1 MTTTQDIEEL
11 RRLAQAATPGIW
23 CHVQRGISRWH
34 GERIE
39 VDLNPICDFAM
50 LQDCCVH
57 EYDRAYENAAY
68 IQAVN
73 PAAIIGLIDTIQ
85 AQAERIK
92 VLELDLDV
100 QAGSIDA
107 AKGVNA
113 RQAERIKAL
122 EGQLDDATAAA
133 RSDQMIAETAQA
145 AASRLL
151 TERDNL
157 RAQLNAIAATEPVGK
172 VEIAHDMNDAFMR
185 SLPIGTK
192 LFTRPMPA
200 EIENVEP
207 VIWAISYDGVTPY
220 TLWHEGDGP
229 LLDCEVERQGG
240 TTQKMPLFTRPMPAQ
255 PIIGSQAIH
264 DAITVDPTL
273 ADCSQ
278 DVNAEIE
285 KVEPV
290 AIALN
295 TGTRQAVKWLQN
307 IPHGEKLYTRPMPAQ
322 SAEHCLWAR
331 NGHEPCQHVKPM
343 QDVTELVEALE
354 KLARLGNGEHY
365 GNSDGNMIARKALSK
380 YKGAK

>member
-1 MTTTQDIEEL
+1 MNDKMTWLVEYL
-11 RRLAQAATPGIW
+11 RRNGAMSAEEVIQEAA
-23 CHVQRGISRWH
+23 
-34 GERIE
+34 
-39 VDLNPICDFAM
+39 DA
-50 LQDCCVH
+50 
-57 EYDRAYENAAY
+57 
-68 IQAVN
+68 
-73 PAAIIGLIDTIQ
+73 
-85 AQAERIK
+85 
-92 VLELDLDV
+92 LDV
-100 QAGSIDA
+100 QAGSIEA
-107 AKGVNA
+107 VQAVNT
-113 RQAERIKAL
+113 RQAERIEAL

-145 AASRLL
+145 AAARLL
-151 TERDNL
+151 TERDEL
-157 RAQLNAIAATEPVGK
+157 RAQL
-172 VEIAHDMNDAFMR
+172 
-185 SLPIGTK
+185 
-192 LFTRPMPA
+192 A

-229 LLDCEVERQGG
+229 LLDCEVKRQGG
-240 TTQKMPLFTRPMPAQ
+240 TTQKMPLFTAAPAPQTEEPVATDNMNHPLRTWKDPLSAWWHCRSNWGIGGIGLSEAEAITNWADENPKEVTRLGLFTRTMPVQ
-255 PIIGSQAIH
+255 PIIGLQAIH

-278 DVNAEIE
+278 DMNAELVE
-285 KVEPV
+285 AEPV

-307 IPHGEKLYTRPMPAQ
+307 IPHGEKLYTRPMPVQ

-365 GNSDGNMIARKALSK
+365 GNSNGNMIARDALSK